1 MNKDKHTQLYNAL
14 WKSFIL
20 LVCVVRRG
28 GRGRVHVYIGSERKS
43 ENTDV
48 TKIMKIEESHTW
60 IINKSIKRVWL
71 VPRRTQRWYRS
82 WFVSVPFDC
91 ILSLIFPTSPPS
103 LCALIL
109 CYGPQQCC
117 HNNKDEIKCWSS
129 SGAMKTPCTRFVF
142 HLSSGQKS
150 PKQLG
155 STWPDINSSTC
166 DVAPCFCPSVQS
178 MSQSN
183 RLQKLVMFPK

>member
-1 MNKDKHTQLYNAL
+1 MKVIY
-14 WKSFIL
+14 SFGL
-20 LVCVVRRG
+20 CCLEG

-129 SGAMKTPCTRFVF
+129 SGAMKTVHSVCLPSQQWAKVPKATGE
-142 HLSSGQKS
+142 HL
-150 PKQLG
+150 
-155 STWPDINSSTC
+155 TWH
-166 DVAPCFCPSVQS
+166 Q
-178 MSQSN
+178 
-183 RLQKLVMFPK
+183 